1 MARKLVVGIT
11 QGDGNGIG
19 YEVIIKALADERMLD
34 LCTPVIYGSSKIFGF
49 YKKQIHN
56 IDQINTNV
64 ISSAKDVHQKRVNI
78 VNCLPEN
85 VFVEPGQS
93 TAESAKAAMTSLERA
108 VADIKEGYIDVLVT
122 APINKRAM
130 VGEGFGYTGH
140 TEYLEKEFGVDE
152 VAMIM
157 VCDRLKVGV
166 VTGHIALKDVVK
178 SITREKIVRKL
189 RLMKDSLERDFGIDA
204 PKIAV
209 LGLNPHCGDGG
220 LLGDEEQQ
228 IILPAV
234 QDANEEGIL
243 AFGPYSPDGFFG
255 TSYSRFDAV
264 LAMYHDQ
271 GLTPFKALAFEEG
284 VNFTAGLPIVRTSP
298 DHGTAYEMAG
308 RDMADPRSMMAA
320 IYTAIDIFN
329 SRADYDDL
337 VENRM
342 TIQMPDTE
350 IKPKGGRI
358 IEWSYG
364 GNVSAGKTSY
374 ISIYG
379 RCFQRQSRA
388 GRLWSC
394 AEMRRK
400 GDGIVGRIQPDDQ
413 QQDGASCRDQGTGGY
428 KVAEC
433 GGTRDK

>member
-64 ISSAKDVHQKRVNI
+64 INSAKDVHQKRVNI

-85 VFVEPGQS
+85 VFVEAGQA
-93 TAESAKAAMTSLERA
+93 TAESAKAVMISLERA
-108 VADIKEGYIDVLVT
+108 VEDIKEGHIDVLVT

-130 VGEGFGYTGH
+130 AGEGFGYTGH
-140 TEYLEKEFGVDE
+140 TEYLEKQFGVDE

-166 VTGHIALKDVVK
+166 VTGHIALKDVVT
-178 SITREKIVRKL
+178 SITKEKILNKL
-189 RLMKDSLERDFGIDA
+189 RLMKASLERDFGIDA

-234 QDANEEGIL
+234 QEANVEGIL

-255 TSYSRFDAV
+255 SSYGKFDAV

-284 VNFTAGLPIVRTSP
+284 VNYTAGLPIVRTSP

-329 SRADYDDL
+329 RRADYDDL

-342 TIQMPDTE
+342 TIKMPDTE

-358 IEWSYG
+358 IE
-364 GNVSAGKTSY
+364 
-374 ISIYG
+374 
-379 RCFQRQSRA
+379 
-388 GRLWSC
+388 
-394 AEMRRK
+394 
-400 GDGIVGRIQPDDQ
+400 
-413 QQDGASCRDQGTGGY
+413 
-428 KVAEC
+428 
-433 GGTRDK
+433 

>member
-1 MARKLVVGIT
+1 MTRKLVVGIT

-358 IEWSYG
+358 IE
-364 GNVSAGKTSY
+364 
-374 ISIYG
+374 
-379 RCFQRQSRA
+379 
-388 GRLWSC
+388 
-394 AEMRRK
+394 
-400 GDGIVGRIQPDDQ
+400 
-413 QQDGASCRDQGTGGY
+413 
-428 KVAEC
+428 
-433 GGTRDK
+433 

>member
-1 MARKLVVGIT
+1 
-11 QGDGNGIG
+11 
-19 YEVIIKALADERMLD
+19 VI
-34 LCTPVIYGSSKIFGF
+34 
-49 YKKQIHN
+49 N
-56 IDQINTNV
+56 
-64 ISSAKDVHQKRVNI
+64 SAKDVHQKRVNI

-85 VFVEPGQS
+85 VFVEPGQA
-93 TAESAKAAMTSLERA
+93 TAESAKAAMISLERA
-108 VADIKEGYIDVLVT
+108 VEDIKEGHIDVLVT

-130 VGEGFGYTGH
+130 AGEGFGYTGH
-140 TEYLEKEFGVDE
+140 TEYLEKQFGVDE

-166 VTGHIALKDVVK
+166 VTGHIALKDVVT
-178 SITREKIVRKL
+178 SITKEKILNKL
-189 RLMKDSLERDFGIDA
+189 RLMKASLERDFGIDA

-234 QDANEEGIL
+234 QEANVEGIL

-255 TSYSRFDAV
+255 SSYGKFDAV

-284 VNFTAGLPIVRTSP
+284 VNYTAGLPIVRTSP

-329 SRADYDDL
+329 RRADYDDL

-342 TIQMPDTE
+342 TIKMPDTE

-358 IEWSYG
+358 IE
-364 GNVSAGKTSY
+364 
-374 ISIYG
+374 
-379 RCFQRQSRA
+379 
-388 GRLWSC
+388 
-394 AEMRRK
+394 
-400 GDGIVGRIQPDDQ
+400 
-413 QQDGASCRDQGTGGY
+413 
-428 KVAEC
+428 
-433 GGTRDK
+433 

>member
-1 MARKLVVGIT
+1 MGKKLVVGIT

-34 LCTPVIYGSSKIFGF
+34 ICTPVIYGSSKIFGF

-64 ISSAKDVHQKRVNI
+64 VTSAKDVHQKRVNI

-85 VFVEPGQS
+85 VFVEPGQP
-93 TAESAKAAMTSLERA
+93 TPESAKSAMTSLERA
-108 VADIKEGYIDVLVT
+108 VEDIKNGYIDVLVT

-140 TEYLEKEFGVDE
+140 TEYLEEQFGVED

-157 VCDRLKVGV
+157 ICDRLRVGV
-166 VTGHIALKDVVK
+166 VTGHIPLKEVCT
-178 SITREKIVRKL
+178 SLTTEKILKKL
-189 RLMKDSLERDFGIDA
+189 RLMKNALVQDFGIDA

-234 QDANEEGIL
+234 QAANEEGIM

-255 TSYSRFDAV
+255 LGNYNRFDAV

-271 GLTPFKALAFEEG
+271 GLTPFKAIAFEEG
-284 VNFTAGLPIVRTSP
+284 VNYTAGLPVVRTSP
-298 DHGTAYEMAG
+298 DHGTAYDMAG
-308 RDMADPRSMMAA
+308 RDSADPRSMKAA
-320 IYTAIDIFN
+320 IYAAMDIWHKRQAYKELID
-329 SRADYDDL
+329 
-337 VENRM
+337 NRM
-342 TIQMPDTE
+342 TIKMPDTE

-358 IEWSYG
+358 IE
-364 GNVSAGKTSY
+364 
-374 ISIYG
+374 
-379 RCFQRQSRA
+379 
-388 GRLWSC
+388 
-394 AEMRRK
+394 
-400 GDGIVGRIQPDDQ
+400 
-413 QQDGASCRDQGTGGY
+413 
-428 KVAEC
+428 
-433 GGTRDK
+433 

>member
-1 MARKLVVGIT
+1 MAKKLVVGIT

-56 IDQINTNV
+56 IEQINTNV

-85 VFVEPGQS
+85 VFVEPGQA
-93 TAESAKAAMTSLERA
+93 TPESAKAAMISLERA
-108 VADIKEGYIDVLVT
+108 VQDIKEGYIDVLVT
-122 APINKRAM
+122 APFNKRAM
-130 VGEGFGYTGH
+130 ASEGFGYTGH

-166 VTGHIALKDVVK
+166 VTGHISLKDVCG
-178 SITREKIVRKL
+178 SITEEKILQKL
-189 RLMKDSLERDFGIDA
+189 RLMKASLQRDFGVDQ

-234 QDANEEGIL
+234 KAANEEGIL

-255 TSYSRFDAV
+255 LGNYSKFDAV

-271 GLTPFKALAFEEG
+271 GLTPFKALAFEDG
-284 VNFTAGLPIVRTSP
+284 VNYTAGLPVVRTSP

-308 RDMADPRSMMAA
+308 RDLADPRSMKAA
-320 IYTAIDIFN
+320 IYTAMDIYN
-329 SRADYDDL
+329 RRADYDDL

-342 TIQMPDTE
+342 TIKMPDTE

-358 IEWSYG
+358 IE
-364 GNVSAGKTSY
+364 
-374 ISIYG
+374 
-379 RCFQRQSRA
+379 
-388 GRLWSC
+388 
-394 AEMRRK
+394 
-400 GDGIVGRIQPDDQ
+400 
-413 QQDGASCRDQGTGGY
+413 
-428 KVAEC
+428 
-433 GGTRDK
+433 

>member
-56 IDQINTNV
+56 IDQINANV

-358 IEWSYG
+358 IE
-364 GNVSAGKTSY
+364 
-374 ISIYG
+374 
-379 RCFQRQSRA
+379 
-388 GRLWSC
+388 
-394 AEMRRK
+394 
-400 GDGIVGRIQPDDQ
+400 
-413 QQDGASCRDQGTGGY
+413 
-428 KVAEC
+428 
-433 GGTRDK
+433 

>member
-1 MARKLVVGIT
+1 MSKKLVVGIT
-11 QGDGNGIG
+11 QGDGNGIS

-64 ISSAKDVHQKRVNI
+64 INSAKDVHQKRVNI

-85 VFVEPGQS
+85 VFVEPGQP
-93 TAESAKAAMTSLERA
+93 TPESAKSAMTALERA
-108 VADIKEGYIDVLVT
+108 VQDIKEGHIDVLVT

-157 VCDRLKVGV
+157 VCDKLKVGV
-166 VTGHIALKDVVK
+166 VTGHIPLKDVT
-178 SITREKIVRKL
+178 SAITTEKILSKL
-189 RLMKDSLERDFGIDA
+189 RLMKASLVRDFCIDA

-234 QDANEEGIL
+234 QAAVEEGIM
-243 AFGPYSPDGFFG
+243 AFGPYSADGFFG
-255 TSYSRFDAV
+255 LGNYAKYDAV

-271 GLTPFKALAFEEG
+271 GLTPFKALAFEDG
-284 VNFTAGLPIVRTSP
+284 VNYTAGLPIVRTSP

-308 RDMADPRSMMAA
+308 RDIADPRSMKAA
-320 IYTAIDIFN
+320 IYTAIDIYN
-329 SRADYDDL
+329 RQAEYDDL

-342 TIQMPDTE
+342 LTKAPDTE
-350 IKPKGGRI
+350 IKPKGGPCP
-358 IEWSYG
+358 G
-364 GNVSAGKTSY
+364 SASAPA
-374 ISIYG
+374 
-379 RCFQRQSRA
+379 A
-388 GRLWSC
+388 GQAIFS
-394 AEMRRK
+394 
-400 GDGIVGRIQPDDQ
+400 
-413 QQDGASCRDQGTGGY
+413 S
-428 KVAEC
+428 
-433 GGTRDK
+433 

>member
-64 ISSAKDVHQKRVNI
+64 INSAKDVHQKRVNI

-85 VFVEPGQS
+85 VFVEPGQA
-93 TAESAKAAMTSLERA
+93 TAESAKAAMISLERA
-108 VADIKEGYIDVLVT
+108 VEDIKEGHIDVLVT

-130 VGEGFGYTGH
+130 AGEGFGYTGH
-140 TEYLEKEFGVDE
+140 TEYLEKQFGVDE

-166 VTGHIALKDVVK
+166 VTGHIALKDVVA
-178 SITREKIVRKL
+178 SITKEKILSKL
-189 RLMKDSLERDFGIDA
+189 RLMKVSLERDFGIDA

-234 QDANEEGIL
+234 QEANAEGIL

-255 TSYSRFDAV
+255 SSYGKFDAV

-284 VNFTAGLPIVRTSP
+284 VNYTAGLPIVRTSP

-329 SRADYDDL
+329 RRADYDDL

-342 TIQMPDTE
+342 TIKMPDTE

-358 IEWSYG
+358 IE
-364 GNVSAGKTSY
+364 
-374 ISIYG
+374 
-379 RCFQRQSRA
+379 
-388 GRLWSC
+388 
-394 AEMRRK
+394 
-400 GDGIVGRIQPDDQ
+400 
-413 QQDGASCRDQGTGGY
+413 
-428 KVAEC
+428 
-433 GGTRDK
+433 